1 MHLSARGGDTLA
13 APRKSG
19 LDYFPMDC
27 DFFSDRKIKIL
38 KSRYG
43 ADGITLYLY
52 FLCEIYQN
60 GYYVVADEDFF
71 YIAGDDL
78 NMGGDKVR
86 QVLTFLLERSLFDNK
101 LFQSD
106 AVLTSTGIQRRYQE
120 AIKVRA
126 SKNNITV
133 GKYWLL
139 SESETK
145 PYVKHTLK
153 AGNSEKNIS
162 NSENNDNNSEKNT
175 TKESKVKKSKVEEG
189 KPSSGGGSGS
199 VFSVFEKC
207 GFQMTGYTADTL
219 AELTDTYS
227 EEWVCEALR
236 RAAERGKKNLRYV
249 KGILKSWQSAGAM
262 DEDWPDKK
270 KEQFGGYI
278 PEPNTPKKYVPPE
291 KTETAVAMPE
301 EMRKKWTQR

>member
-1 MHLSARGGDTLA
+1 MA

-19 LDYFPMDC
+19 LDYFPVDC

-52 FLCEIYQN
+52 LLCEIYKN
-60 GYYVVADEDFF
+60 GYYLVADEDFF

-78 NMGGDKVR
+78 NMNGDKVR

-133 GKYWLL
+133 GDYWLL
-139 SESETK
+139 SENETK
-145 PYVKHTLK
+145 PYIKHTLK
-153 AGNSEKNIS
+153 GGNSEKNKS
-162 NSENNDNNSEKNT
+162 NSENNEDNSEKND
-175 TKESKVKKSKVEEG
+175 TKKSKVKKSKVEERTAT
-189 KPSSGGGSGS
+189 SGDDDRT

-219 AELTDTYS
+219 MEMTDTYS
-227 EEWVCEALR
+227 EEWVCEALK
-236 RAAERGKKNLRYV
+236 RAADRGKKTLGYV
-249 KGILKSWQSAGAM
+249 KGILNSWQTAGAM
-262 DEDWPDKK
+262 DEARPGKANPA
-270 KEQFGGYI
+270 QPSGNYV
-278 PEPNTPKKYVPPE
+278 PEPNAPKKYVPPE
-291 KTETAVAMPE
+291 EKKAATGMPE
-301 EMRKKWTQR
+301 EMRKKWNRK